1 MNDEQN
7 QEPIHCKVI
16 LVGDSGVG
24 KTSIMGRYIREYNP
38 SEQATIGASFKSTLE
53 KVEGKDNIQFE
64 IWDTAG
70 QERYRSVNSIFYQ
83 DAYICLMVYDIT
95 KKETFENL
103 KNYWYNAVKEH
114 GSEGIIFHV
123 AGNKVDLLDKEQVP
137 KKEVEEYCESIN
149 AEYNYVSAL
158 KNAYIDNLFHILAIK
173 FIESDIYKRIKN
185 SKNKEKKIV
194 VKLDDIKKG
203 EKSKNKGKKKCC

>member
-1 MNDEQN
+1 MNDEHN
-7 QEPIHCKVI
+7 EEPIHCKVI

-24 KTSIMGRYIREYNP
+24 KTSIMGRYIREFNP

-83 DAYICLMVYDIT
+83 DAFICLMVYDIT
-95 KKETFENL
+95 KKESFENL

-114 GSEGIIFHV
+114 GSKGIIFHV
-123 AGNKVDLLDKEQVP
+123 AGNKVDMLEKEEVP

-158 KNAYIDNLFHILAIK
+158 KNAYIDNLFHLLAIK
-173 FIESDIYKRIKN
+173 FIESEIYKKIKN
-185 SKNKEKKIV
+185 RKNEEKKSV
-194 VKLDDIKKG
+194 VKLNDNKKEG
-203 EKSKNKGKKKCC
+203 KNKKKCC

>member
-1 MNDEQN
+1 MTDEQS

-38 SEQATIGASFKSTLE
+38 NEKATIGASFKSTLE
-53 KVEGKDNIQFE
+53 KVDGKDNIQFE

-83 DAYICLMVYDIT
+83 DAYICLLVYDIT
-95 KKETFENL
+95 KKESFENL

-123 AGNKVDLLDKEQVP
+123 VGNKVDLLDKAQVN

-158 KNAYIDNLFHILAIK
+158 KNEYIDNLFHNLAKK

-185 SKNKEKKIV
+185 SKNEEKKNV
-194 VKLDDIKKG
+194 VKLDDISKE
-203 EKSKNKGKKKCC
+203 EKRQNKNKKKCC

>member
-38 SEQATIGASFKSTLE
+38 SEKATIGASFKSTLE

-137 KKEVEEYCESIN
+137 KK
-149 AEYNYVSAL
+149 
-158 KNAYIDNLFHILAIK
+158 
-173 FIESDIYKRIKN
+173 R
-185 SKNKEKKIV
+185 
-194 VKLDDIKKG
+194 
-203 EKSKNKGKKKCC
+203 